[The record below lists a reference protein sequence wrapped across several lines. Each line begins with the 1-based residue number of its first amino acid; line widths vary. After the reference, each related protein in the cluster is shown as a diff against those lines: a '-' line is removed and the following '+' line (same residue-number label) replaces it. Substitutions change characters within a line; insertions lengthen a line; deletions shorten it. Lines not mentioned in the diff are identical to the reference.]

1 MKIKVPLP
9 TFIKKITAKTNSRCS
24 KSDSSDNE
32 AEATEAAAAA
42 AAGLYRES
50 EKEELNSTHLPVVER
65 DSQSPLK
72 LNDGD
77 DEFNNVKFEPSRS
90 SPSRS
95 LVPQR
100 GITTTTGQ
108 CPFKHGTVYSGP
120 YPGYAHG
127 NPKRGICPNGCK
139 AEMNDDLDIN
149 DDESTA
155 ETMMREAME
164 YLELYYH
171 ERSED
176 MSGTKGFLPKKERM
190 AQVRKAIHETATYA
204 HTFDELGKIYSSMS
218 GLIIISLYFY
228 VF

>member
-72 LNDGD
+72 LNDDDDD
-77 DEFNNVKFEPSRS
+77 DEFNNVKLEPSRS
-90 SPSRS
+90 LPSRS
-95 LVPQR
+95 LVLEG

-120 YPGYAHG
+120 YPGLLMEIPSEA
-127 NPKRGICPNGCK
+127 
-139 AEMNDDLDIN
+139 
-149 DDESTA
+149 SVQTA
-155 ETMMREAME
+155 V
-164 YLELYYH
+164 EL
-171 ERSED
+171 R
-176 MSGTKGFLPKKERM
+176 
-190 AQVRKAIHETATYA
+190 
-204 HTFDELGKIYSSMS
+204 
-218 GLIIISLYFY
+218 
-228 VF
+228 